1 MGAAGSN
8 PAGEPAERGFPP
20 KLRSSRLCAEGAER
34 GSGLPAILRSPENL
48 RCVWIPRS
56 ERSLRKRGSALRPS
70 RSGHGTGALPD
81 ALWVRSWKRLLS
93 HLGGTLLGL
102 EQALA
107 PRSPPKRE
115 LVQGDKKTPDMA
127 GAEWPTASHASLFL
141 PEFPVQPPLQRQQL
155 KILGFLAKGT
165 FGTVLKVLDS
175 SQAKVF
181 ALKVVPKVEVLRRD
195 SVRQCKEEVSIQ
207 RQVHHPFLHCLGDS
221 WQGKHHLFIM
231 CSYCS
236 SGDLFTLWK
245 TAGPLAEGAIR
256 LFATELVLVLAY
268 LHNQGIVHRDIKMEN
283 ILLDEQGHLKL
294 ADFGLSRHLPWG
306 RQAFTICGTLQ
317 YMAPEVLSG
326 GPYAHAADWWS
337 LGVLLFAMATG
348 QFPVSPERDH
358 LAMLRSVKGSTY
370 AIPAGLSCGLRLL
383 LSELLCQDPQRRPCR
398 LHHFRAHLFFRGMS
412 FDADTLRKQPAD
424 FALRWQQLQSPP
436 MDPAAFLEFDCDLG
450 GP

>member
-8 PAGEPAERGFPP
+8 PAAEPPQRGFPT
-20 KLRSSRLCAEGAER
+20 KLR
-34 GSGLPAILRSPENL
+34 
-48 RCVWIPRS
+48 
-56 ERSLRKRGSALRPS
+56 
-70 RSGHGTGALPD
+70 GHGTGPLPD
-81 ALWVRSWKRLLS
+81 ALWARSWKRLLS

-102 EQALA
+102 EQALS

-115 LVQGDKKTPDMA
+115 LGQGDEKTPDAA
-127 GAEWPTASHASLFL
+127 GAEWPTAPHASLFL
-141 PEFPVQPPLQRQQL
+141 PEFPVQPPLRQQQL
-155 KILGFLAKGT
+155 KILGFLSKGT

-181 ALKVVPKVEVLRRD
+181 ALKVLPKAEVLRRD
-195 SVRQCKEEVSIQ
+195 SVRQCKEEVNIQ
-207 RQVHHPFLHCLGDS
+207 REVHHPFLHCLGDS

-231 CSYCS
+231 CSYCR

-245 TAGPLAEGAIR
+245 TAGPLGEGAIR

-294 ADFGLSRHLPWG
+294 ADFGLSRHLLWG
-306 RQAFTICGTLQ
+306 SRAFTICGTLQ
-317 YMAPEVLSG
+317 YMAPEVLRG
-326 GPYAHAADWWS
+326 GPYAHPADWWS

-348 QFPVSPERDH
+348 QFPVPPERDH
-358 LAMLRSVKGSTY
+358 LAMLRSVKQSAYT
-370 AIPAGLSCGLRLL
+370 IPAGLSWGLRLL

-398 LHHFRAHLFFRGMS
+398 LPHFRAHLFFRGMS
-412 FDADTLRKQPAD
+412 FDADTLRKQVAD
-424 FALRWQQLQSPP
+424 FALGWQPLQSPP
-436 MDPAAFLEFDCDLG
+436 VDPAAFLEFDCDLG

>member
-1 MGAAGSN
+1 
-8 PAGEPAERGFPP
+8 
-20 KLRSSRLCAEGAER
+20 
-34 GSGLPAILRSPENL
+34 
-48 RCVWIPRS
+48 
-56 ERSLRKRGSALRPS
+56 
-70 RSGHGTGALPD
+70 
-81 ALWVRSWKRLLS
+81 KRLLS
-93 HLGGTLLGL
+93 HLGGTL
-102 EQALA
+102 EQALG
-107 PRSPPKRE
+107 PRSPPKGE
-115 LVQGDKKTPDMA
+115 LAQGDGETPERA
-127 GAEWPTASHASLFL
+127 GEAWPAAPHASLFL
-141 PEFPVQPPLQRQQL
+141 PEFPVQPPLQKQL
-155 KILGFLAKGT
+155 KVLGFLSKGA

-181 ALKVVPKVEVLRRD
+181 ALKVGPPSVVPKVEVLRRD

-207 RQVHHPFLHCLGDS
+207 RQVHHPFLHCLGES

-245 TAGPLAEGAIR
+245 SSGPLAEGALR

-268 LHNQGIVHRDIKMEN
+268 LHNQDIVHRDIKDFPVVD
-283 ILLDEQGHLKL
+283 LSLFSAPPGPGHLKL

-306 RQAFTICGTLQ
+306 RRAFTICGTLQ

-348 QFPVSPERDH
+348 QFPVPPERDH
-358 LAMLRSVKGSTY
+358 LAMLRSVKRSAYT
-370 AIPAGLSCGLRLL
+370 IPAGLSQSLRLL
-383 LSELLCQDPQRRPCR
+383 LSELLCRDPQRRPCR

-424 FALRWQQLQSPP
+424 FALGWQRLQSPP
-436 MDPAAFLEFDCDLG
+436 ADPAAFLEFDCDLG
-450 GP
+450 GG

>member
-20 KLRSSRLCAEGAER
+20 KLR
-34 GSGLPAILRSPENL
+34 
-48 RCVWIPRS
+48 
-56 ERSLRKRGSALRPS
+56 
-70 RSGHGTGALPD
+70 GHGTGALPD

-107 PRSPPKRE
+107 PQSPPKRE
-115 LVQGDKKTPDMA
+115 LAQGDKKTPDMA
-127 GAEWPTASHASLFL
+127 GAEWPTAPHASLFL
-141 PEFPVQPPLQRQQL
+141 PEFPVQPPLQQQ
-155 KILGFLAKGT
+155 
-165 FGTVLKVLDS
+165 
-175 SQAKVF
+175 Q
-181 ALKVVPKVEVLRRD
+181 LKVVPKVEVLRRD

-207 RQVHHPFLHCLGDS
+207 RQVRHPFLHCLGDS

-306 RQAFTICGTLQ
+306 RRAFTICGTLQ

-358 LAMLRSVKGSTY
+358 LAMLRSVKRSTY
-370 AIPAGLSCGLRLL
+370 AIPAGLSWGLRLL
-383 LSELLCQDPQRRPCR
+383 LSELLCKDPQRRPCR
-398 LHHFRAHLFFRGMS
+398 LHHFHAHLFFRGMS

-424 FALRWQQLQSPP
+424 FALGWQQLQSPP
-436 MDPAAFLEFDCDLG
+436 MEPAAFLEFDCDLG
-450 GP
+450 GS

>member
-1 MGAAGSN
+1 RAPHAPLS
-8 PAGEPAERGFPP
+8 PP
-20 KLRSSRLCAEGAER
+20 Q
-34 GSGLPAILRSPENL
+34 
-48 RCVWIPRS
+48 
-56 ERSLRKRGSALRPS
+56 
-70 RSGHGTGALPD
+70 GHGAGALPD
-81 ALWVRSWKRLLS
+81 ALWARSWKRLLS
-93 HLGGTLLGL
+93 HLGGTL
-102 EQALA
+102 EQALG
-107 PRSPPKRE
+107 PRSPPKGE
-115 LVQGDKKTPDMA
+115 LAQGDEETPERA
-127 GAEWPTASHASLFL
+127 GEAWPAAPHASLFL
-141 PEFPVQPPLQRQQL
+141 PEFPVQPPLQQQL
-155 KILGFLAKGT
+155 KILGFLSKGA

-181 ALKVVPKVEVLRRD
+181 ALKVVPKMEVLRRD

-207 RQVHHPFLHCLGDS
+207 RQVHHPFLHCLGES

-231 CSYCS
+231 CGYCS

-245 TAGPLAEGAIR
+245 SSGPLAEGALR

-306 RQAFTICGTLQ
+306 RRAFTICGTLQ

-326 GPYAHAADWWS
+326 GPYAHAAEWWS

-348 QFPVSPERDH
+348 QFPVPPERDH
-358 LAMLRSVKGSTY
+358 LAMLRSVKRSAYT
-370 AIPAGLSCGLRLL
+370 IPAGLSRGLRLL
-383 LSELLCQDPQRRPCR
+383 LSELLWQDPQRRPCR

-424 FALRWQQLQSPP
+424 FALGWQQLQRPP
-436 MDPAAFLEFDCDLG
+436 ADPAAFLEFDCDLG
-450 GP
+450 GR

>member
-1 MGAAGSN
+1 MRAD
-8 PAGEPAERGFPP
+8 
-20 KLRSSRLCAEGAER
+20 
-34 GSGLPAILRSPENL
+34 
-48 RCVWIPRS
+48 
-56 ERSLRKRGSALRPS
+56 PS
-70 RSGHGTGALPD
+70 RAPHAPLSPPQGHGTGALPD
-81 ALWVRSWKRLLS
+81 ALWARSWKRLLS
-93 HLGGTLLGL
+93 HLGGTL
-102 EQALA
+102 EQALG
-107 PRSPPKRE
+107 PRSPPKGE
-115 LVQGDKKTPDMA
+115 LAQGDGETPERA
-127 GAEWPTASHASLFL
+127 GEAWPAAPHASLFL
-141 PEFPVQPPLQRQQL
+141 PEFPVQPPLQKQL
-155 KILGFLAKGT
+155 KVLGFLSKGA

-207 RQVHHPFLHCLGDS
+207 RQVHHPFLHCLGES

-245 TAGPLAEGAIR
+245 SSGPLAEGALR

-268 LHNQGIVHRDIKMEN
+268 LHNQDIVHRDIKMEN

-306 RQAFTICGTLQ
+306 RRAFTICGTLQ

-348 QFPVSPERDH
+348 QFPVPPERDH
-358 LAMLRSVKGSTY
+358 LAMLRSVKRSAYT
-370 AIPAGLSCGLRLL
+370 IPAGLSQSLRLL
-383 LSELLCQDPQRRPCR
+383 LSELLCRDPQRRPCR

-424 FALRWQQLQSPP
+424 FALGWQRLQSPP
-436 MDPAAFLEFDCDLG
+436 ADPAAFLEFDCDLG
-450 GP
+450 GG